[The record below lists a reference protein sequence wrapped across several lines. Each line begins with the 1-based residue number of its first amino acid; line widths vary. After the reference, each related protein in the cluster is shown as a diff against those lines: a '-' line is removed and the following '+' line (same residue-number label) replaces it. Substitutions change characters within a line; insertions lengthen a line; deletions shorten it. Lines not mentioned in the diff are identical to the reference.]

1 MSLICYQNVALSCE
15 VTLKEQCHEKSK
27 AFLNPPHLIFSPI
40 DFFAVSIFAPLYIYL
55 SAGRDLT
62 NVSDDNEC
70 TVLYAHSK
78 TRPGKSWL

>member
-40 DFFAVSIFAPLYIYL
+40 GFFAVKISYMYL
-55 SAGRDLT
+55 SAGKDLT
-62 NVSDDNEC
+62 NVSHDNEC
-70 TVLYAHSK
+70 TALYAHSK

>member
-1 MSLICYQNVALSCE
+1 MALSCE

-40 DFFAVSIFAPLYIYL
+40 DFFAVKISYIYL

-70 TVLYAHSK
+70 TALYAHSK